1 MVELTEREHLND
13 DAAAEHHLPTSP
25 YPRFHLA
32 LPVLDLDETLA
43 FYVDLL
49 ECPTGRSSAHWVD
62 LDFFGHQLVLHRVDP
77 DAHPAVQRNAVDGH
91 DVPASHFGP
100 ILDWDRFEALA
111 ERFRGAGLEFVIEP
125 NVRFEGRKGE
135 QATMFIADPSGNH
148 LEFKAFRNIDAL
160 FASDLDA
167 Y

>member
-1 MVELTEREHLND
+1 MAELSAEWAE
-13 DAAAEHHLPTSP
+13 AAAGHQPTTP

-49 ECPTGRSSAHWVD
+49 GCPTGRSSAQWVD
-62 LDFFGHQLVLHRVDP
+62 LDFYGHQLVLHQVDP
-77 DAHPAVQRNAVDGH
+77 EQHPSVQRNAVDGH
-91 DVPASHFGP
+91 EVPASHFGP
-100 ILDWDRFEALA
+100 ILEWTEFEALA
-111 ERFRGAGLEFVIEP
+111 ARFQAAGKEFVIEP
-125 NVRFEGRKGE
+125 NVRFAGRKGE

-148 LEFKAFRNIDAL
+148 LEFKAFRNLEAL
-160 FASDLDA
+160 FAADLDA